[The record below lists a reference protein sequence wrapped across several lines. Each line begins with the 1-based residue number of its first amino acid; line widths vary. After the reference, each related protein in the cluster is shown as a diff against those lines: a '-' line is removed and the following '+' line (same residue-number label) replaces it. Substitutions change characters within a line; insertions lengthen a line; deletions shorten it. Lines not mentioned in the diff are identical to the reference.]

1 MFSKYEVYS
10 TVQSMYCY
18 NDTNVLKN
26 KFGIKDFNTLK
37 CIEEEIVSAKMYEL
51 MKNPVLG
58 RFSRTHFFKIHKF
71 LFGDIYSFAGKVRKE
86 QIWKGDTMF
95 YPPNSIDNELHKIF
109 NVISNCKKRKLDKN
123 ELIDKTAYIMTE
135 LNIVHPF
142 REGNGRAIREFIRQ
156 WLWNSGYNLNWG
168 NVDKDIILEA
178 SIKSVDDYRALVTV
192 LNKCIEQ

>member
-58 RFSRTHFFKIHKF
+58 RFSRTHFFKIHQF

-95 YPPNSIDNELHKIF
+95 YPPSSIDNELHKIF
-109 NVISNCKKRKLDKN
+109 NVISNCKKRKLDKD
-123 ELIDKTAYIMTE
+123 EFIDKTAYIMTE

-168 NVDKDIILEA
+168 NVDKNIILEA

>member
-26 KFGIKDFNTLK
+26 KFGIKDLNTLK
-37 CIEEEIVSAKMYEL
+37 CIEEEIVSAKLYEL

-58 RFSRTHFFKIHKF
+58 RFSKTHFFKIHQF
-71 LFGDIYSFAGKVRKE
+71 LFGDIYSFAGKIRKE

-109 NVISNCKKRKLDKN
+109 NVISDCRKRKLDKD
-123 ELIDKTAYIMTE
+123 ELLDITAYIMTE

-142 REGNGRAIREFIRQ
+142 REGNGRTIREFIRQ
-156 WLWNSGYNLNWG
+156 WFWNFGYNLNWG

-192 LNKCIEQ
+192 LNKCIEE

>member
-18 NDTNVLKN
+18 KDTNVLKN
-26 KFGIKDFNTLK
+26 KFGIKDSKTLK
-37 CIEEEIVSAKMYEL
+37 CIEEEIVSAKLYEL

-58 RFSRTHFFKIHKF
+58 RFSKTHFFKIHQF
-71 LFGDIYSFAGKVRKE
+71 LFGDIYSFAGKIRKE

-109 NVISNCKKRKLDKN
+109 NVISDCRKRKLDKD
-123 ELIDKTAYIMTE
+123 ELIDITAYIMTE

-142 REGNGRAIREFIRQ
+142 REGNGRTIREFIRQ
-156 WLWNSGYNLNWG
+156 WFWNFGYNLNWG

-178 SIKSVDDYRALVTV
+178 SIKSVDDYRTLVTV
-192 LNKCIEQ
+192 LNKCIEE

>member
-37 CIEEEIVSAKMYEL
+37 CIEEEIVSAKLYEL

-58 RFSRTHFFKIHKF
+58 RFSKTHFFKIHQF
-71 LFGDIYSFAGKVRKE
+71 LFGDIYPFAGKIRKE

-109 NVISNCKKRKLDKN
+109 NVISDCKKRKLDKD

-142 REGNGRAIREFIRQ
+142 REGNGRSIREFIRQ
-156 WLWNSGYNLNWG
+156 WLWDYGYSLNWG
-168 NVDKDIILEA
+168 NVDKDVILEA
-178 SIKSVDDYRALVTV
+178 SIKSVDDYRTLVTV
-192 LNKCIEQ
+192 LNKCIEE

>member
-37 CIEEEIVSAKMYEL
+37 CIEEEIVSAKLYEL

-58 RFSRTHFFKIHKF
+58 RFSRTHFLKIHQI
-71 LFGDIYSFAGKVRKE
+71 LFGDIYSFAGKIRKE

-109 NVISNCKKRKLDKN
+109 NVISDYKKRKLDN
-123 ELIDKTAYIMTE
+123 DELIDKTAYIMTE

-142 REGNGRAIREFIRQ
+142 REGNGRTIREFIRQ
-156 WLWNSGYNLNWG
+156 WFWAFGYNLNWG
-168 NVDKDIILEA
+168 NVDKDVILEA

>member
-37 CIEEEIVSAKMYEL
+37 CIEEEIVSAKLYEL
-51 MKNPVLG
+51 MKNPVFG
-58 RFSRTHFFKIHKF
+58 RFSRTHFFKIHQF

-109 NVISNCKKRKLDKN
+109 NVISDCKKRKLDNN

-142 REGNGRAIREFIRQ
+142 REGNGRTIREFIRQ
-156 WLWNSGYNLNWG
+156 WFWNSGYNLNWG
-168 NVDKDIILEA
+168 NVDKDVILEA